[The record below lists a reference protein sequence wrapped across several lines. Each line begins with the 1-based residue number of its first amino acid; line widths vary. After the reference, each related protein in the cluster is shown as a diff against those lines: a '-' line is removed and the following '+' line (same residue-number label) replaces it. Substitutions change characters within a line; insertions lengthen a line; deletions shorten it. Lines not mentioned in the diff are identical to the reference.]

1 MRTRIR
7 VLVAVGVIAAFTLV
21 LAAPAFAQETEPNFP
36 DQASEECFHNLSEG
50 KALSTCQEA
59 PSPLKPE
66 NNEIIWGSL
75 AFLVLLGF
83 FFWKGIPAVKNM
95 EKAREDRIRNDLESA
110 ERAKNEAEN
119 ERRQYEGLIAQAR
132 TEAGTIID
140 EARQAAESV
149 KRDIIAKAEE
159 DASEIRARA
168 QANIANQTQQ
178 AMAQLRDDV
187 AQMSIELASR
197 IVERNLDT
205 DTNRQLVNNFIDELA
220 RSN

>member
-1 MRTRIR
+1 VRTRIR
-7 VLVAVGVIAAFTLV
+7 ALIAVGVVVAATLFV
-21 LAAPAFAQETEPNFP
+21 AAPAFAAGRPAKPADEAAEQCIAKLEAGGAI
-36 DQASEECFHNLSEG
+36 DD
-50 KALSTCQEA
+50 CQKA

-119 ERRQYEGLIAQAR
+119 ERAQYEGLIAQAR

-140 EARQAAESV
+140 EARQAAEAV
-149 KRDIIAKAEE
+149 KRDITAKAEE
-159 DASEIRARA
+159 EANEIRARA
-168 QANIANQTQQ
+168 QADIANQTQQ
-178 AMAQLRDDV
+178 AMAQLHDDV
-187 AQMSIELASR
+187 AQLSIELAGR